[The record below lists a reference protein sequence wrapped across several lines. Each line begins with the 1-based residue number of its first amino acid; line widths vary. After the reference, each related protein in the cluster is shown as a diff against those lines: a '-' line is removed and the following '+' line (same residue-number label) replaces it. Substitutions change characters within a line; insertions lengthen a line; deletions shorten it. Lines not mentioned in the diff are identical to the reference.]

1 MVSQSRYKRPPVR
14 DPNHTPRWIWV
25 LLGLVA
31 VLAIVLVIIAE
42 LGGLRPAS
50 DGGLE
55 QPNQFAAPR

>member
-42 LGGLRPAS
+42 LGG
-50 DGGLE
+50 
-55 QPNQFAAPR
+55 